1 MNVSL
6 IKRIRQHD
14 QQAMSALY
22 QQCVGMLSSVC
33 YRYVPTKDDAKDI
46 LQNSFVKI
54 FKAIPKMEYRDENTF
69 KRWMVRIV
77 VNESISFLRSQKR
90 LQYVEQDAREMVHLP
105 NEEEPDSDFISV
117 EVLHQLV
124 KELPDGYRTVVNL
137 YVFEGWSHKQIAEI
151 LGIKEST
158 SASQLY
164 YAKRVLA
171 KRIKEIMK
179 EER

>member
-14 QQAMSALY
+14 QQAMSDLY
-22 QQCVGMLSSVC
+22 QQCVRMLSSVC

-105 NEEEPDSDFISV
+105 NEEEPDSDIISV

>member
-1 MNVSL
+1 
-6 IKRIRQHD
+6 
-14 QQAMSALY
+14 MSDLY
-22 QQCVGMLSSVC
+22 QQCVRMLSSVC

-105 NEEEPDSDFISV
+105 NEEEPDSDIISV